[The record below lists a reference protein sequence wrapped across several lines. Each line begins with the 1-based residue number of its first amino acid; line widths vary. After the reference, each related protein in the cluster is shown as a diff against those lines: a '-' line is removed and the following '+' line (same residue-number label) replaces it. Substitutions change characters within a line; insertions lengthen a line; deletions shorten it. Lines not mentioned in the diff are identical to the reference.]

1 MLATIVKADLKE
13 STEQWPNPDTRGNR
27 KYWMTLDFR
36 PHGVVP
42 DFGGIGSNND
52 GTTRGQ
58 MGFKTYN
65 PVPGAVIDVDV
76 RPNERGTCLNFKRI
90 QAQGVPMNGHAQ
102 TNGHAA
108 PVGVRS
114 QPSSPTAPQMGRVTF
129 LLFLARYGVGL
140 GLMGEVYKEHF
151 PGLTEAE
158 RAKLS
163 RDAIGPFVVEWLKGE
178 GCDMPDLMDGGMK
191 AYQAED
197 GDAQT
202 DSVPF

>member
-1 MLATIVKADLKE
+1 
-13 STEQWPNPDTRGNR
+13 
-27 KYWMTLDFR
+27 
-36 PHGVVP
+36 
-42 DFGGIGSNND
+42 
-52 GTTRGQ
+52 
-58 MGFKTYN
+58 
-65 PVPGAVIDVDV
+65 
-76 RPNERGTCLNFKRI
+76 
-90 QAQGVPMNGHAQ
+90 
-102 TNGHAA
+102 
-108 PVGVRS
+108 
-114 QPSSPTAPQMGRVTF
+114 
-129 LLFLARYGVGL
+129 
-140 GLMGEVYKEHF
+140 MGEVYKEHF